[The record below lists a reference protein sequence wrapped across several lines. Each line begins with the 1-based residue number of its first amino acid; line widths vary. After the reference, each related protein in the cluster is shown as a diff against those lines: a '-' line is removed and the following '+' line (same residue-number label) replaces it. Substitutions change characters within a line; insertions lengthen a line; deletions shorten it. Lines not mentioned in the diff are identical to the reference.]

1 MTVGVGRV
9 RSLRVKGSCQPSHKG
24 VPSLAC
30 FYWRGWFRAGFSF
43 FRGGSAL
50 NCSHE
55 FQQETNQ
62 KILSLRKQPYRTRCR
77 LLSFLKK
84 IDTIVVKFPI
94 PIHVTYVRNRLPI
107 TSACEHNQAHT
118 LYSDLFITVGN
129 TVAGRGG
136 RATHAVLPIKIG
148 LLPPITAHHG
158 TTTLSYGHPLYTRSE
173 ARTNWN
179 LPLEKYPAHNPD
191 SIDITRKIDER
202 QGHRR
207 ADLRSLWPPSTSVV
221 PVVGWQDHSTTGLTV
236 PLSSGFTQ
244 HPKQTIERQAPMNIQ
259 AYTSPTTSWQLD
271 PCTEALRP
279 DLCVS
284 SQRTRT
290 IVYRGSSTAGNI
302 EGRGYVVVRISI
314 RSLSQPLPG
323 PEHFHLLAYTVCSM
337 ARLLGSRW
345 YPQSTLKVNE
355 RPTQ

>member
-1 MTVGVGRV
+1 MD
-9 RSLRVKGSCQPSHKG
+9 H
-24 VPSLAC
+24 
-30 FYWRGWFRAGFSF
+30 
-43 FRGGSAL
+43 
-50 NCSHE
+50 
-55 FQQETNQ
+55 
-62 KILSLRKQPYRTRCR
+62 RKKR
-77 LLSFLKK
+77 KK
-84 IDTIVVKFPI
+84 IGTIVVKEELPI

-136 RATHAVLPIKIG
+136 RAIHAVLPIKIG

-158 TTTLSYGHPLYTRSE
+158 TTTLSANHTTRRGVLILITLATLNIGCPGGWVAGPLHHRS
-173 ARTNWN
+173 
-179 LPLEKYPAHNPD
+179 Y
-191 SIDITRKIDER
+191 
-202 QGHRR
+202 
-207 ADLRSLWPPSTSVV
+207 STS
-221 PVVGWQDHSTTGLTV
+221 L
-236 PLSSGFTQ
+236 LR

-345 YPQSTLKVNE
+345 YP
-355 RPTQ
+355 